1 VFFRFL
7 TPEHGSH
14 YSRRIFTR
22 LDTCSP
28 LSTRA
33 RTVGNGRRACIA

>member
-1 VFFRFL
+1 L

-14 YSRRIFTR
+14 YSRRIFTKH
-22 LDTCSP
+22 DTCSP
-28 LSTRA
+28 LPPRV